1 MKKLLLTGFEPFLDH
16 ADNPT
21 RLLADTL
28 DSEMIGEYV
37 VKSVVLPVTFSEAAE
52 VVVAKMKEHQPD
64 AVMMLGLAAGRNRIT
79 PERVAINCSDGDT
92 DNDGVRKQDEP
103 IIKDGSAAYFSTLP
117 IRKYV
122 DILREA
128 GIPAAISN
136 TAGTYVCNN
145 IMYQT
150 LHYIEEN
157 QLNVPAGFVHVPAS
171 SQMAIVKPGLA
182 SMSEDEMLRAV
193 RLMIE
198 AM

>member
-52 VVVAKMKEHQPD
+52 VVVAKMKEHKPD

-79 PERVAINCSDGDT
+79 PERVAINCSDGDV
-92 DNDGVRKQDEP
+92 DNNGVRKQDEP
-103 IIKDGSAAYFSTLP
+103 IIEDAPAAYFSTLP

-122 DILREA
+122 DTLREA

-171 SQMAIVKPGLA
+171 SQMAVATPGLP

-193 RLMIE
+193 RLMVE

>member
-37 VKSVVLPVTFSEAAE
+37 VKSAVLPVTFSEAAE
-52 VVVAKMKEHQPD
+52 VVVAKMKEYQPD

-79 PERVAINCSDGDT
+79 PERVAINCSDGDV
-92 DNDGVRKQDEP
+92 DNNGVRKQDEP
-103 IIKDGSAAYFSTLP
+103 IIADGPAAYFSTLP

-122 DILREA
+122 DTLREA

-150 LHYIEEN
+150 LHYIEEK
-157 QLNVPAGFVHVPAS
+157 QLNAPAGFVHVPAS
-171 SQMAIVKPGLA
+171 SQMAIATPGVA
-182 SMSEDEMLRAV
+182 SMSEAEMLRAV

-198 AM
+198 GM